1 MGDEFE
7 WEMRT
12 HRSGE
17 RVRALPKEGLG
28 RAGKMKGEKIKGDPG
43 GQGGGPWGAEELW
56 RVLNSTR
63 NRCRRQGGA
72 SESQRGGG
80 GWWVG
85 RERGIF
91 RSFPSSNWTLSPL
104 RRSPFGAAN
113 SVLELRDIASCRPAS
128 GL

>member
-7 WEMRT
+7 WEIRT

-28 RAGKMKGEKIKGDPG
+28 RAEKMKGEKIKGDPG
-43 GQGGGPWGAEELW
+43 GQGGGPW
-56 RVLNSTR
+56 
-63 NRCRRQGGA
+63 
-72 SESQRGGG
+72 GG